1 MVSVIFGIEGM
12 TLKKGSAG
20 PVSVTFKKKKFRWRG

>member
-1 MVSVIFGIEGM
+1 MVSVICGIEGM

-20 PVSVTFKKKKFRWRG
+20 PVSVTSFFPFFL